1 MNLQEPAK
9 NTAEAS
15 QADHYQD
22 HPLLVLAIE
31 AVEELKGESVRIL
44 DVAGLT
50 TIADHMLICS
60 GRSARH
66 VKRLGETVVEH
77 AKKAGIQ
84 PRVEGMSQSEWVLID
99 LNGVM
104 VHIMQPVTR
113 AYFQLEKLWDMDVA
127 TTSADDS
134 SDQPAD
140 DNSDSTTPNTH

>member
-1 MNLQEPAK
+1 MIAK
-9 NTAEAS
+9 DTPETTPSSNDNA
-15 QADHYQD
+15 
-22 HPLLVLAIE
+22 LLALAIG
-31 AVEELKGESVRIL
+31 AVEELKGESIQVL
-44 DVAGLT
+44 DVHALT
-50 TIADHMLICS
+50 TIADHMVICS

-66 VKRLGETVVEH
+66 VKRLGETVIEH

-127 TTSADDS
+127 AS
-134 SDQPAD
+134 SDSA
-140 DNSDSTTPNTH
+140 TTH

>member
-1 MNLQEPAK
+1 MTANNTPETKPASDD
-9 NTAEAS
+9 NT
-15 QADHYQD
+15 
-22 HPLLVLAIE
+22 LLALAIG
-31 AVEELKGESVRIL
+31 AVEELKGESVQVL
-44 DVAGLT
+44 DVHALT
-50 TIADHMLICS
+50 TIADHMVICS

-66 VKRLGETVVEH
+66 VKRLGETVIEH

-127 TTSADDS
+127 T
-134 SDQPAD
+134 
-140 DNSDSTTPNTH
+140 SDSATTH